1 MSGRITVQIEIEM
14 KLSSFLDKNDIMQAT
29 QEYLERCHPVLVNGE
44 ISFLND
50 KRAPDLV
57 RLNIENLIVSELRVP
72 RVSFWQADI
81 YYTVYKLL
89 DQEPEKD
96 FLDGE
101 DDAAAF
107 EQWELP
113 NKHLQG
119 IWNSIVVDKD
129 IKRKLIGYCDSSIRF
144 AEASIDPSI
153 ISWNRMCLLYG
164 PPGTGK
170 TSLCKALAQQSFIR
184 HSQRFSSG
192 VLLEINSHSLFSKVR
207 IILFP

>member
-1 MSGRITVQIEIEM
+1 MSGRIVVQIEVEI
-14 KLSSFLDKNDIMQAT
+14 KSSSYLEKNDIMKLT
-29 QEYLERCHPVLVNGE
+29 QEYLEKCHSVLINGE
-44 ISFLND
+44 ISLLH
-50 KRAPDLV
+50 APSTIKS
-57 RLNIENLIVSELRVP
+57 NIEHIIISFETRIQ

-81 YYTVYKLL
+81 YYTIYKLL

-101 DDAAAF
+101 EDTAAF

-129 IKRKLIGYCDSSIRF
+129 LKRKLIGYCDSSIRF

-164 PPGTGK
+164 PPGTG
-170 TSLCKALAQQSFIR
+170 IY
-184 HSQRFSSG
+184 
-192 VLLEINSHSLFSKVR
+192 I
-207 IILFP
+207 

>member
-1 MSGRITVQIEIEM
+1 LIPSATQSIEFHRQVYQVYQSMSGRIVVQIEIEI
-14 KLSSFLDKNDIMQAT
+14 KSSSYLEKNEIMQLA
-29 QEYLERCHPVLVNGE
+29 QDYLQKYHSVLINGE
-44 ISFLND
+44 ISLLHSPLSI
-50 KRAPDLV
+50 KS
-57 RLNIENLIVSELRVP
+57 NIEHLIVSEIRVP

-101 DDAAAF
+101 EDTAAF

-119 IWNSIVVDKD
+119 IWNSIVVDKEL
-129 IKRKLIGYCDSSIRF
+129 KRKLTGYCDSSIRF

-164 PPGTGK
+164 PPGTGMYK
-170 TSLCKALAQQSFIR
+170 T
-184 HSQRFSSG
+184 
-192 VLLEINSHSLFSKVR
+192 
-207 IILFP
+207 